1 MLVALFG
8 SRLIACEELAGTVRE
23 FPRET
28 AITGLIHQELLI
40 AACRG
45 LGIQRKGGLA
55 GFQIVGV
62 KPEQIPIPTGNS
74 LFHLVLA
81 MHHAA
86 FNRVHLTGG
95 IADNEGRT
103 VVSFSL
109 GDRLDGL
116 SRIGAHGNL
125 RHET

>member
-1 MLVALFG
+1 MLVALVG

-55 GFQIVGV
+55 GFQLVGV
-62 KPEQIPIPTGNS
+62 KPEQIPLPTGNS
-74 LFHLVLA
+74 LCHLVLA

-86 FNRVHLTGG
+86 FNRVHLTG
-95 IADNEGRT
+95 A
-103 VVSFSL
+103 
-109 GDRLDGL
+109 
-116 SRIGAHGNL
+116 
-125 RHET
+125 